1 MPQINPDEWDN
12 EHERRKRDKR
22 QKKTQNNKK
31 RIIERKG
38 KINGKK

>member
-1 MPQINPDEWDN
+1 MSGIMNTN
-12 EHERRKRDKR
+12 EESVISDKR
-22 QKKTQNNKK
+22 NANSKK